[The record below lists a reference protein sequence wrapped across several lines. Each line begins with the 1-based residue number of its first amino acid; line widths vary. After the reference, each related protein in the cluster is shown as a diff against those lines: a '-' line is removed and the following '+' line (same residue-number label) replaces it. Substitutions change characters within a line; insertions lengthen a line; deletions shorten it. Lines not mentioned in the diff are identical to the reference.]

1 MISVAICTPTAGTVK
16 ASYCL
21 SMVGMISHF
30 LTTPVTDDP
39 EEQRI
44 VLYDLMIG
52 SMITNGRETM
62 MRQVI
67 ESGSATHMLFVD
79 DDMGWKPEILNSA
92 LLRDKDIVLANY
104 RRKMYPWTFT
114 ARMSDGNGGD
124 QECITDDEKGD
135 LEPVLFGGFGFCL
148 MKVDKIK
155 EIPQPRFDNQWI
167 EIRKAFTTEDIC
179 FMDKARWY
187 GLEVYVDHELSKKV
201 WHVGDFTYR
210 YSDNP
215 AVPAEPLP
223 EVNRF
228 KL

>member
-1 MISVAICTPTAGTVK
+1 
-16 ASYCL
+16 
-21 SMVGMISHF
+21 MVGMISHF

-79 DDMGWKPEILNSA
+79 DDMGWKPDILNTAIS
-92 LLRDKDIVLANY
+92 RDKDIVLANY
-104 RRKMYPWTFT
+104 RRKMHPWTFT
-114 ARMSDGNGGD
+114 ARVSDGNGGD
-124 QECITDDEKGD
+124 QECITNDAKND
-135 LEPVLFGGFGFCL
+135 LEPALFGGFGFCL
-148 MKVDKIK
+148 MKVDKIAQIA
-155 EIPQPRFDNQWI
+155 EPRFDNQWI

-187 GLEVYVDHELSKKV
+187 GLEVYVDHEISKKV
-201 WHVGDFTYR
+201 WHVGDFVYR
-210 YSDNP
+210 YTDQP
-215 AVPAEPLP
+215 VMDTAPQF